1 MLDGLRK
8 QLIQVL
14 IGNDATQDDLLGLLP
29 INGTDN
35 NGAGGVNLSGV
46 GSNPGSTP
54 GATDVSVASPIFQQA
69 TPETLP
75 TQEIIPLSQIQELQ
89 KQLQRQNDIIRQM
102 QANNIQN
109 QSIPAPAQE
118 SFDDIMLKE
127 FITPMLEKNHNKGG
141 S

>member
-29 INGTDN
+29 SNGADN
-35 NGAGGVNLSGV
+35 NGTGGVNLPGV
-46 GSNPGSTP
+46 GSPV
-54 GATDVSVASPIFQQA
+54 GATDVSVASPILQQG
-69 TPETLP
+69 TTETLP
-75 TQEIIPLSQIQELQ
+75 TQETIPLSQIQELQ

-127 FITPMLEKNHNKGG
+127 FITPLLEKNVEGG